1 VGGRSRRLLLRSEV
15 GLQHVFDSVFRRR
28 DIPLRPE
35 LTAANVPEWDSF
47 RYVSLI
53 VATEEFFGIKF
64 LGLEIDEL
72 KNIGDLAQLVALYTR
87 GNAK

>member
-1 VGGRSRRLLLRSEV
+1 MNEPEIYR

-28 DIPLRPE
+28 DMPLRPE
-35 LTAANVPEWDSF
+35 LTAANVPGWDSF

-53 VATEEFFGIKF
+53 VATEEHFGIKF
-64 LGLEIDEL
+64 LGSEIDDL
-72 KNIGDLAQLVALYTR
+72 RNIGDLAQLVARHTG